1 MAMVFMG
8 GGLAVIT
15 RRNQILRRSTFV
27 QLEGYST
34 RLIVVEVPIGPW
46 YFFVMLSIGGVEQ
59 NPHASSPITTMSEKW
74 SPNILSCLQILGFP
88 TSNDNKLDQ

>member
-1 MAMVFMG
+1 M
-8 GGLAVIT
+8 IT

-59 NPHASSPITTMSEKW
+59 NPHASKQSHYDDVGEMEPKY
-74 SPNILSCLQILGFP
+74 F
-88 TSNDNKLDQ
+88 KLFADTRVSD